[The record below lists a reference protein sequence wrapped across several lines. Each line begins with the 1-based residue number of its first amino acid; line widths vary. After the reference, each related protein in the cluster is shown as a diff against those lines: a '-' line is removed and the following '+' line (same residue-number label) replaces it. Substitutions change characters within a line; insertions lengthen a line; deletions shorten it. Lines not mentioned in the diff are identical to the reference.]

1 MWLQTDF
8 FEQIFSRR
16 TSMNTVI
23 IGGGIAGLTAAAY
36 LARAGKSVTIFE
48 KASAPGGR
56 ARTESKHG
64 FAFNLGPHALYRQG
78 AGVQILRELGVA
90 FSGKIAG
97 TDGAFAIDHGR
108 KHTLPGGAVSL
119 LTTSLLNLPA
129 KMEAAKLLANFP
141 KFDAASFDHST
152 VREWLDQSVRQPQV
166 AQLTEALF
174 RVSSYANDPDRQ
186 SAGAAIRQL
195 QMGLSGGVY
204 YLDHG
209 WQTLVDGLRT
219 VAEQSGA
226 RIQSEASVT
235 AIESVER
242 GFAVRLAN
250 GEMHATS
257 SVIIAASPTDA
268 ALLVK
273 GNKALAKYAKAAIP
287 VRAACLDVALSRLP
301 QPHARFALGI
311 DAPLYFSVHSAA
323 ANLAPHHGA
332 MIHVAKYLETNA
344 NEDAPTILQELEQM
358 LDLLQPG
365 WRELVVDRRFLP
377 RMTVTN
383 ALVTVGGLQ
392 SRPSCVVPGVTG
404 LYIAGDWVGS
414 EGQLADASFA
424 SGKAAAEMIAQ
435 SKAYQATMSV

>member
-1 MWLQTDF
+1 
-8 FEQIFSRR
+8 
-16 TSMNTVI
+16 MNTAI

-36 LARAGKSVTIFE
+36 LAREDKSVTIFE

-56 ARTESKHG
+56 ARTERKHG

-78 AGVQILRELGVA
+78 AGVQALRELGVE

-97 TDGAFAIDHGR
+97 TDGAFAIDNGR

-141 KFDAASFDHST
+141 KLDAATFDHLT
-152 VREWLDQSVRQPQV
+152 VREWLDATVRQPQV

-174 RVSSYANDPDRQ
+174 RVSSYANDPDQQ

-209 WQTLVDGLRT
+209 WQTLVNGLRT
-219 VAEQSGA
+219 AAEQSGA

-235 AIESVER
+235 TIESIER
-242 GFAVRLAN
+242 GFALRLAN
-250 GEMHATS
+250 GETHAAS
-257 SVIIAASPTDA
+257 SVIIATSPADA
-268 ALLVK
+268 ASLVK
-273 GNKALAKYAKAAIP
+273 GNKVLAKYAKAAIP
-287 VRAACLDVALSRLP
+287 VRAACLDLALTRLP
-301 QPHARFALGI
+301 QPHVRFALGI
-311 DAPLYFSVHSAA
+311 DAPLYFSVHSAT
-323 ANLAPHHGA
+323 ANLVPNHGA
-332 MIHVAKYLETNA
+332 MLHVAKYLKTNA
-344 NEDAPTILQELEQM
+344 NEDAQAILQELEQM

-365 WRELVVDRRFLP
+365 WQALVVDRRFLP

-392 SRPSCVVPGVTG
+392 SRPSCAVPGVTG

-424 SGKAAAEMIAQ
+424 SGKTAAEMIAQ
-435 SKAYQATMSV
+435 SKAYKATRSA